1 MAVDMVVLDPFSVNG
16 WIPKQT
22 FATDITTTRSGGE
35 QRVQRWLRPKRS
47 YEIPFDV
54 MERNQFTSLRDF
66 HSLRGGSARSFLIWD
81 VSRFYA
87 ESQALGAGNGSNRFF
102 QLATTISDGG
112 NSLTETVQHPVPTG
126 TSIPY
131 NLQGLN
137 PGVPTAS
144 FTVEVNGVAKTEGSD
159 YSVSPT
165 TGVIAFTI
173 PPLSGQAVTASF
185 WFYTSVRFSS
195 DEYQMT
201 LDSLYAKAQLE
212 LIEVFG
218 E

>member
-1 MAVDMVVLDPFSVNG
+1 M
-16 WIPKQT
+16 
-22 FATDITTTRSGGE
+22 RSGLASLGE
-35 QRVQRWLRPKRS
+35 QAGQVGDPLKKAS
-47 YEIPFDV
+47 V
-54 MERNQFTSLRDF
+54 TS
-66 HSLRGGSARSFLIWD
+66 
-81 VSRFYA
+81 
-87 ESQALGAGNGSNRFF
+87 SQG
-102 QLATTISDGG
+102 I
-112 NSLTETVQHPVPTG
+112 V
-126 TSIPY
+126 PY

-144 FTVEVNGVAKTEGSD
+144 FTVEVNGVAKAEGSD